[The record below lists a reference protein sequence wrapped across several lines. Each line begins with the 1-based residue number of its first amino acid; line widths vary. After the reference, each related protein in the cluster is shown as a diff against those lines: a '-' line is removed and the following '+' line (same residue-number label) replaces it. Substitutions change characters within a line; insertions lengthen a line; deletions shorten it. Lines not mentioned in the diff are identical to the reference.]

1 MYTVDKYTPELQTY
15 GDYRPTQWDSK
26 GAYLRE
32 QGDWLVAPFGQNRD
46 SKCYEQSNFD
56 TAVSELG
63 GESETVEVHRF
74 GHWACGWFEI
84 IIVKP
89 NTKAHRVLVKLADS
103 AAIYPLLNEDDA
115 TERECAAAWEYWDSL
130 PMADKVDMCR
140 DEGVSIFAARDFP
153 EEVEQSLREEV

>member
-1 MYTVDKYTPELQTY
+1 MRDDGE
-15 GDYRPTQWDSK
+15 
-26 GAYLRE
+26 
-32 QGDWLVAPFGQNRD
+32 PFV
-46 SKCYEQSNFD
+46 YEFR
-56 TAVSELG
+56 A
-63 GESETVEVHRF
+63 